1 MERSHKKLDKFSFL
15 YTVYAMDGI
24 KKEKEVKMKQ
34 KALFIWIVF
43 LSFGLLGTLIL
54 GNSLLITP
62 AHAQIKLSYANFPPA
77 PTFPC
82 VQMERWK
89 TEVEKRTA
97 GKVKVD
103 TYPGSTLL
111 NPKNM
116 FDGVI
121 AGTAD
126 IGNLAT
132 SYQPGAFPVVE
143 AVDLP
148 LGWPNATVASLVLW
162 ELVDKYKPKEFEKVK
177 VLTMFTCPPANIM
190 SMKPVRNL
198 ADLKGYEL
206 RASGT
211 GAKILGLLGAAP
223 VAMPQSDV
231 PEALQKGVIKGNVS
245 SMEVLKDFKY
255 AEYCRYVTANVNL
268 FVVSFAV
275 VMNQAKWN
283 SLPDDVKK
291 VFDDMRREQAIWTG
305 QYVDN
310 HVNAALK
317 WSKETFKDFQMLE
330 LPKDELSRWYAL
342 LNPMMDKYLAD
353 YEAKGIPAK
362 AILNDVMNLKEKY
375 TKEYAK

>member
-1 MERSHKKLDKFSFL
+1 
-15 YTVYAMDGI
+15 
-24 KKEKEVKMKQ
+24 MKQ
-34 KALFIWIVF
+34 KSITIMVMVAFLFGI
-43 LSFGLLGTLIL
+43 
-54 GNSLLITP
+54 SLLSVP
-62 AHAQIKLSYANFPPA
+62 AQAQIKLSYANFPPA

-111 NPKNM
+111 SAKNM

-126 IGNLAT
+126 IGCLAT

-148 LGWPNATVASLVLW
+148 LGWPNATVASATLW
-162 ELVDKYKPKEFEKVK
+162 DLVDKYKPKEFEKVK

-190 SMKPVRNL
+190 SMKPVRSL
-198 ADLKGYEL
+198 AEIKGYEL

-211 GAKILGLLGAAP
+211 GAKILELLGAAP

-255 AEYCRYVTANVNL
+255 AEYCRHVTSNVNL

-275 VMNQAKWN
+275 VMNKGKWE
-283 SLPDDVKK
+283 SLPADVKK
-291 VFDDMRREQAIWTG
+291 VIDDLQKEQAIWTG

-310 HVNAALK
+310 HVNNSLK
-317 WSKETFKDFQMLE
+317 WSKETYKDFQMYTLSKEE
-330 LPKDELSRWYAL
+330 LTKWYAL
-342 LNPMMDKYLAD
+342 LKPMNDKYLKE
-353 YEAKGIPAK
+353 YEAKGIPTK
-362 AILNDVMNLKEKY
+362 AILDDVMKSKDNY
-375 TKEYAK
+375 SKEYAK

>member
-1 MERSHKKLDKFSFL
+1 
-15 YTVYAMDGI
+15 
-24 KKEKEVKMKQ
+24 MKQ
-34 KALFIWIVF
+34 KGITIMVMVVF
-43 LSFGLLGTLIL
+43 LLGIGLF
-54 GNSLLITP
+54 SLP
-62 AHAQIKLSYANFPPA
+62 AQAQIKLSYANFPPA

-111 NPKNM
+111 SAKNM

-126 IGNLAT
+126 IGCLAT

-148 LGWPNATVASLVLW
+148 LGWPNATVASATLW
-162 ELVDKYKPKEFEKVK
+162 DLVDKYKPKEFEKVK

-190 SMKPVRNL
+190 SMKAVRSL
-198 ADLKGYEL
+198 ADIKGYEL

-211 GAKILGLLGAAP
+211 GAKILELLGAAP

-245 SMEVLKDFKY
+245 SLEVLKDFKY
-255 AEYCRYVTANVNL
+255 AEYCRNATGNVNL

-275 VMNQAKWN
+275 VMNPAKWN

-291 VFDDMRREQAIWTG
+291 VFNDLGKEQAIWTG

-310 HVNAALK
+310 HVKEALK
-317 WSKETFKDFQMLE
+317 WSKETFKDFQVFNLS
-330 LPKDELSRWYAL
+330 KDELSKWYTL
-342 LNPMMDKYLAD
+342 LKPMNDRYLKD
-353 YEAKGIPAK
+353 YEAKGIPTK
-362 AILNDVMNLKEKY
+362 AILDDVMKSKDKY
-375 TKEYAK
+375 SKEYAK

>member
-1 MERSHKKLDKFSFL
+1 MVAVLL
-15 YTVYAMDGI
+15 GA
-24 KKEKEVKMKQ
+24 
-34 KALFIWIVF
+34 
-43 LSFGLLGTLIL
+43 GLL
-54 GNSLLITP
+54 SSP
-62 AHAQIKLSYANFPPA
+62 AQAQIKLSYANFPPA

-89 TEVEKRTA
+89 TEVEKRTN

-126 IGNLAT
+126 IGCLAT

-143 AVDLP
+143 AIDLP
-148 LGWPNATVASLVLW
+148 IGWPSATVASVSVWDLV
-162 ELVDKYKPKEFEKVK
+162 EKYKPKELEKVK
-177 VLTMFTCPPANIM
+177 VITMFTCPPANIM
-190 SMKPVRNL
+190 SMKPIL
-198 ADLKGYEL
+198 SLGDIKGYEL

-211 GAKILGLLGAAP
+211 GAKILEILGAAP

-245 SMEVLKDFKY
+245 SLEVMKDFKY
-255 AEYCRYVTANVNL
+255 AEYCHYVTSNVNL

-283 SLPDDVKK
+283 ALPDDVKK
-291 VFDDMRREQAIWTG
+291 VIDDMRKEQAIWTG

-310 HVNAALK
+310 HVNEAMK
-317 WSKETFKDFQMLE
+317 WSKETHKVQVNT
-330 LPKDELSRWYAL
+330 LPKAELDKWYAL
-342 LNPMMDKYLAD
+342 LNPMMDKYLKD
-353 YEAKGIPAK
+353 YEAKGLPTK
-362 AILNDVMNLKEKY
+362 AILDDVMKLKAKY
-375 TKEYAK
+375 SKEYAK

>member
-1 MERSHKKLDKFSFL
+1 MNQKTVSVIVMVGFL
-15 YTVYAMDGI
+15 
-24 KKEKEVKMKQ
+24 
-34 KALFIWIVF
+34 
-43 LSFGLLGTLIL
+43 FGLGLFAV
-54 GNSLLITP
+54 P
-62 AHAQIKLSYANFPPA
+62 AQAQIKLSYANFPPA

-89 TEVEKRTA
+89 TEVEKRTS

-126 IGNLAT
+126 IGCLAT

-148 LGWPNATVASLVLW
+148 LGWPNATVASVSLW

-177 VLTMFTCPPANIM
+177 VITMFTCPPANIM

-198 ADLKGYEL
+198 ADIKGYEL

-211 GAKILGLLGAAP
+211 GAKILELLGAAP

-245 SMEVLKDFKY
+245 SLEVLKDFKY
-255 AEYCRYVTANVNL
+255 AEYCRNVTGNVNL

-291 VFDDMRREQAIWTG
+291 VFDDLRKEQAIWTG

-310 HVNAALK
+310 HVKEALK
-317 WSKETFKDFQMLE
+317 WSKDNFKDFQVFDLS
-330 LPKDELSRWYAL
+330 KDELSKWYAL
-342 LNPMMDKYLAD
+342 LKPMNERYLKD
-353 YEAKGIPAK
+353 YEAKGIPTK
-362 AILNDVMNLKEKY
+362 AILADVMKFKDKY
-375 TKEYAK
+375 SKEYAK

>member
-1 MERSHKKLDKFSFL
+1 
-15 YTVYAMDGI
+15 
-24 KKEKEVKMKQ
+24 MKQ
-34 KALFIWIVF
+34 KSISIMVIGLIVAL
-43 LSFGLLGTLIL
+43 LLGS
-54 GNSLLITP
+54 SLLALP
-62 AHAQIKLSYANFPPA
+62 AQAQIKLSYANFPPA

-103 TYPGSTLL
+103 TYPGGTLL
-111 NPKNM
+111 GAKNM

-126 IGNLAT
+126 IGCLAT

-148 LGWPNATVASLVLW
+148 LEWPNATVASATLW
-162 ELVDKYKPKEFEKVK
+162 DLVDKYKPKEFEKVK

-190 SMKPVRNL
+190 SMKAVRSL
-198 ADLKGYEL
+198 ADIKGYEL

-211 GAKILGLLGAAP
+211 GAKILELLGAAP

-255 AEYCRYVTANVNL
+255 AEHCRHVTSNVNL

-275 VMNQAKWN
+275 VMNKSKWE
-283 SLPDDVKK
+283 SLPADVKK
-291 VFDDMRREQAIWTG
+291 VIDDLQKEQAIWTG

-310 HVNAALK
+310 HVNNALK
-317 WSKETFKDFQMLE
+317 WSKETYKDFQMYTLS
-330 LPKDELSRWYAL
+330 KDELAKWYAL
-342 LNPMMDKYLAD
+342 LKPMNDKYLKE
-353 YEAKGIPAK
+353 YEAKGIPTK
-362 AILNDVMNLKEKY
+362 AILDDVMKSKDKY
-375 TKEYAK
+375 SKEYAK

>member
-1 MERSHKKLDKFSFL
+1 
-15 YTVYAMDGI
+15 
-24 KKEKEVKMKQ
+24 MKQ
-34 KALFIWIVF
+34 KSITIMIMVAFLFGI
-43 LSFGLLGTLIL
+43 
-54 GNSLLITP
+54 SLLSVP
-62 AHAQIKLSYANFPPA
+62 AQAQIKLSYANFPPA

-111 NPKNM
+111 SAKNM

-126 IGNLAT
+126 IGCLAT

-148 LGWPNATVASLVLW
+148 LGWPNATVASATLW
-162 ELVDKYKPKEFEKVK
+162 DLVDKYKPKEFEKVK

-190 SMKPVRNL
+190 SMKPVRSL
-198 ADLKGYEL
+198 AEIKGYEL

-211 GAKILGLLGAAP
+211 GAKILELLGAAP

-255 AEYCRYVTANVNL
+255 AEYCRHVTSNVNL

-275 VMNQAKWN
+275 VMNKGKWE
-283 SLPDDVKK
+283 SLPADVKK
-291 VFDDMRREQAIWTG
+291 VIDDLQKEQAIWTG

-310 HVNAALK
+310 HVNNSLK
-317 WSKETFKDFQMLE
+317 WSKETYKDFQMYTLSKEE
-330 LPKDELSRWYAL
+330 LAKWYAL
-342 LNPMMDKYLAD
+342 LKPMDDKYLKE
-353 YEAKGIPAK
+353 YEAKGIPTK
-362 AILNDVMNLKEKY
+362 AILDDVLKSKDKY
-375 TKEYAK
+375 SKEYAK

>member
-1 MERSHKKLDKFSFL
+1 MEHKKKLDKLRIL
-15 YTVYAMDGI
+15 YTVYGDSLSKI
-24 KKEKEVKMKQ
+24 KKGGIEKMKR
-34 KALFIWIVF
+34 KGITVMVMVAFLFMI
-43 LSFGLLGTLIL
+43 
-54 GNSLLITP
+54 SLLSVP
-62 AHAQIKLSYANFPPA
+62 AQAQIKLSYANFPPA

-89 TEVEKRTA
+89 TEVEKRTD

-103 TYPGSTLL
+103 TYPGGTLL
-111 NPKNM
+111 TAKNM

-126 IGNLAT
+126 IGCLAT

-148 LGWPNATVASLVLW
+148 LGWHSATVASLSLW
-162 ELVDKYKPKEFEKVK
+162 DLVDKYKPKEFEKVK

-190 SMKPVRNL
+190 SMKPIRSL
-198 ADLKGYEL
+198 ADMKGYEL

-211 GAKILGLLGAAP
+211 GAKILELLGAAP

-245 SMEVLKDFKY
+245 SLEVLKDFKY
-255 AEYCRYVTANVNL
+255 AEYCRNVTGNVNL

-283 SLPDDVKK
+283 SLPNDVKK
-291 VFDDMRREQAIWTG
+291 VFDDLRKEQALWTG
-305 QYVDN
+305 EYVDN
-310 HVNAALK
+310 HVKEALK
-317 WSKETFKDFQMLE
+317 WSKETFKDFKMFSLS
-330 LPKDELSRWYAL
+330 KDELSRWYAL
-342 LNPMMDKYLAD
+342 LKPMKDKYLKD
-353 YEAKGIPAK
+353 YEAKGIPTK
-362 AILNDVMNLKEKY
+362 AILADVMKFKDKY
-375 TKEYAK
+375 TKEYGK

>member
-1 MERSHKKLDKFSFL
+1 MS
-15 YTVYAMDGI
+15 I
-24 KKEKEVKMKQ
+24 
-34 KALFIWIVF
+34 
-43 LSFGLLGTLIL
+43 GLLVVLLL
-54 GNSLLITP
+54 GNSLFTTP
-62 AHAQIKLSYANFPPA
+62 AQAQIKLSYANFPPA

-89 TEVEKRTA
+89 TEVEKRTN

-148 LGWPNATVASLVLW
+148 LGWPNATVASVSLW
-162 ELVDKYKPKEFEKVK
+162 DLVDKYKPKEFEKVK

-198 ADLKGYEL
+198 SEIKGYEL

-211 GAKILGLLGAAP
+211 GAKILELLGAAP

-245 SMEVLKDFKY
+245 SLEVLQDFKY
-255 AEYCRYVTANVNL
+255 AEHCRHVTGNVNL

-291 VFDDMRREQAIWTG
+291 VFDDLRKEQAIWTG

-310 HVNAALK
+310 HVKEALK
-317 WSKETFKDFQMLE
+317 WSKETFKDFQMYNLS
-330 LPKDELSRWYAL
+330 KDELSKWYAL
-342 LNPMMDKYLAD
+342 LNPMADKYLKD
-353 YEAKGIPAK
+353 YEAKGIPTK
-362 AILNDVMNLKEKY
+362 AILDDVTKLKEKY
-375 TKEYAK
+375 SKEYAK

>member
-1 MERSHKKLDKFSFL
+1 MKKS
-15 YTVYAMDGI
+15 
-24 KKEKEVKMKQ
+24 
-34 KALFIWIVF
+34 
-43 LSFGLLGTLIL
+43 LSIICLGLMVGVMLGAGLL
-54 GNSLLITP
+54 SSP
-62 AHAQIKLSYANFPPA
+62 AQAQIKLSYANFPPA

-89 TEVEKRTA
+89 TEVEKRTN

-126 IGNLAT
+126 IGCLAT

-143 AVDLP
+143 AIDLP
-148 LGWPNATVASLVLW
+148 LGWPSATVASVSLW
-162 ELVDKYKPKEFEKVK
+162 ELVEKYKPKELEKVK
-177 VLTMFTCPPANIM
+177 VITMFTCPPANIM
-190 SMKPVRNL
+190 SMKPVL
-198 ADLKGYEL
+198 SLGDIKGYEL

-211 GAKILGLLGAAP
+211 GAKILEILGAAP

-245 SMEVLKDFKY
+245 SLEVMKDFKY
-255 AEYCRYVTANVNL
+255 AEYCHYVTSNVNL

-291 VFDDMRREQAIWTG
+291 VIDDMRKEQAIWTG

-310 HVNAALK
+310 HVNEAMK
-317 WSKETFKDFQMLE
+317 WSKETHKVQVNT
-330 LPKDELSRWYAL
+330 LPKAELDKWYAL
-342 LNPMMDKYLAD
+342 LKPMMNKYLKD
-353 YEAKGIPAK
+353 YEAKGLPTK
-362 AILNDVMNLKEKY
+362 AILDDVMELKAKY
-375 TKEYAK
+375 SKEYAK

>member
-1 MERSHKKLDKFSFL
+1 
-15 YTVYAMDGI
+15 
-24 KKEKEVKMKQ
+24 MKQ
-34 KALFIWIVF
+34 KWLCLGIIAAF
-43 LSFGLLGTLIL
+43 LLGI
-54 GNSLLITP
+54 NLLP
-62 AHAQIKLSYANFPPA
+62 APAQAQIKLSYANFPPA

-89 TEVEKRTA
+89 TEVEKRAA

-111 NPKNM
+111 SAKNM

-126 IGNLAT
+126 IGCLAT

-148 LGWPNATVASLVLW
+148 LGWPNATVASAALW
-162 ELVDKYKPKEFEKVK
+162 DLVDKYKPKEFEKVK

-190 SMKPVRNL
+190 SMKAIRSL
-198 ADLKGYEL
+198 TDIKGYEL

-211 GAKILGLLGAAP
+211 GAKILELLGAAP

-245 SMEVLKDFKY
+245 SLEVLKDFKY
-255 AEYCRYVTANVNL
+255 AEYCRHVTGNVNL

-275 VMNQAKWN
+275 VMNSAKWN

-291 VFDDMRREQAIWTG
+291 VFDDLRKEQAIWTG

-310 HVNAALK
+310 HVKEALK
-317 WSKETFKDFQMLE
+317 WSKETFKDFQVFNLS
-330 LPKDELSRWYAL
+330 KDELSKWYAL
-342 LNPMMDKYLAD
+342 LKPMNNKYLKD
-353 YEAKGIPAK
+353 YEAKGIPTK
-362 AILNDVMNLKEKY
+362 AILDDVMKSKDKY
-375 TKEYAK
+375 SKEYAK

>member
-1 MERSHKKLDKFSFL
+1 LTIMMIGLLVALLLGSSFL
-15 YTVYAMDGI
+15 
-24 KKEKEVKMKQ
+24 
-34 KALFIWIVF
+34 AL
-43 LSFGLLGTLIL
+43 
-54 GNSLLITP
+54 P
-62 AHAQIKLSYANFPPA
+62 AQAQIKLSYANFPPA

-103 TYPGSTLL
+103 TYPGGTLL
-111 NPKNM
+111 SAKNM

-126 IGNLAT
+126 IGCLAT

-148 LGWPNATVASLVLW
+148 LGWPNATVASATLW
-162 ELVDKYKPKEFEKVK
+162 DLVDKYKPKEFEKVK
-177 VLTMFTCPPANIM
+177 VITMFTCPPANIM
-190 SMKPVRNL
+190 SMKAVRSL
-198 ADLKGYEL
+198 ADIKGYEL

-211 GAKILGLLGAAP
+211 GAKILELLGAAP

-255 AEYCRYVTANVNL
+255 AEYCRHVTSNVNL

-275 VMNQAKWN
+275 VMNKGKWE
-283 SLPDDVKK
+283 SLPADVKK
-291 VFDDMRREQAIWTG
+291 VIDDLQKEQAIWTG

-310 HVNAALK
+310 HVNNSLK
-317 WSKETFKDFQMLE
+317 WSKETYKDFQMYTLSKEE
-330 LPKDELSRWYAL
+330 LAKWYAL
-342 LNPMMDKYLAD
+342 LKPMDDKYLKE
-353 YEAKGIPAK
+353 YEAKGIPTK
-362 AILNDVMNLKEKY
+362 AILDDVLKSKDKY
-375 TKEYAK
+375 SKEYAK

>member
-1 MERSHKKLDKFSFL
+1 MEK
-15 YTVYAMDGI
+15 
-24 KKEKEVKMKQ
+24 
-34 KALFIWIVF
+34 VF
-43 LSFGLLGTLIL
+43 LKLKRRFNMRGKRMVKWFGFMSMGLMLALLLGS
-54 GNSLLITP
+54 SLFTP
-62 AHAQIKLSYANFPPA
+62 PAQAQIKLSYANFPPA

-89 TEVEKRTA
+89 TEVEKKTN

-126 IGNLAT
+126 IGCLAT

-148 LGWPNATVASLVLW
+148 LGWPSATVSSASLW
-162 ELVDKYKPKEFEKVK
+162 DLVDKYKPKEFEKVK
-177 VLTMFTCPPANIM
+177 VITMFTCPPANIM
-190 SMKPVRNL
+190 SMKPVRSL
-198 ADLKGYEL
+198 AEIKGYEL

-211 GAKILGLLGAAP
+211 GAKILEILGAAP

-245 SMEVLKDFKY
+245 SLEVMKDFKY
-255 AEYCRYVTANVNL
+255 AEYCSHVTGNVNL

-291 VFDDMRREQAIWTG
+291 VIDDMRKEQAIWTG
-305 QYVDN
+305 QYVDE
-310 HVNAALK
+310 HVNESMK
-317 WSKETFKDFQMLE
+317 WSKDMHKIQVYSLPQNE
-330 LPKDELSRWYAL
+330 LDKWYAL
-342 LNPMMDKYLAD
+342 LKPMTDRYLKD
-353 YEAKGIPAK
+353 YEAKGLPTK
-362 AILNDVMNLKEKY
+362 AILDDVMKLKAKY
-375 TKEYAK
+375 SKEYAK

>member
-1 MERSHKKLDKFSFL
+1 MVGVMLG
-15 YTVYAMDGI
+15 V
-24 KKEKEVKMKQ
+24 
-34 KALFIWIVF
+34 
-43 LSFGLLGTLIL
+43 GLL
-54 GNSLLITP
+54 SSP
-62 AHAQIKLSYANFPPA
+62 AQAQIKLSYANFPPA

-89 TEVEKRTA
+89 TEVEKRTN

-126 IGNLAT
+126 IGCLAT

-143 AVDLP
+143 AIDLP
-148 LGWPNATVASLVLW
+148 LGWPSATVASVSLW
-162 ELVDKYKPKEFEKVK
+162 DLVDKYKPKELEKVK
-177 VLTMFTCPPANIM
+177 VITMFTCPPANIM
-190 SMKPVRNL
+190 SMKPVL
-198 ADLKGYEL
+198 SLGDIKGYEL

-211 GAKILGLLGAAP
+211 GAKILEILGAAP

-245 SMEVLKDFKY
+245 SLEVMKDFKY
-255 AEYCRYVTANVNL
+255 AEYCHYVTSNVNL

-291 VFDDMRREQAIWTG
+291 VIDDMRKEQAIWTG

-310 HVNAALK
+310 HVNEAMK
-317 WSKETFKDFQMLE
+317 WSKETHKVQVNT
-330 LPKDELSRWYAL
+330 LPKAELDKWYAL
-342 LNPMMDKYLAD
+342 LNPMMDKYLKD
-353 YEAKGIPAK
+353 YEARGIPTK
-362 AILNDVMNLKEKY
+362 AILGDVMKFKKKY
-375 TKEYAK
+375 SKEYAK